1 MSLSASALAQ
11 LARLDLGV
19 EVGDIWH
26 IPQEH
31 LNFCSDSSHRFCLL
45 VRLEPARSQGVPV
58 RAHFIVGSH
67 QKGSKPRL
75 IVQPGE
81 IPGWSEPTYFS
92 FWTSSPVDLTVLRA
106 LGARSW
112 RGRLAASRL
121 SEIEAAIAATKP
133 PRLIAIKRLPP
144 T

>member
-1 MSLSASALAQ
+1 MSLSASGLAP

-19 EVGDIWH
+19 EIGDIWH

-31 LNFCSDSSHRFCLL
+31 LNFRSDSSHRFCLL
-45 VRLEPARSQGVPV
+45 VRLEPARSQGSPV

-67 QKGSKPRL
+67 QTGSKPRL

-81 IPGWSEPTYFS
+81 VPGWSEPTYFS
-92 FWTSSPVDLTVLRA
+92 FWTSSAVELRVLRA

-112 RGRLAASRL
+112 KGRLAAARL
-121 SEIEAAIAATKP
+121 AEIEAAIAATRP
-133 PRLIAIKRLPP
+133 PKLIAIKRLPP
-144 T
+144 A